1 MRVAE
6 LSRTS
11 GVPVPSIKYYLR
23 AGLLPPGERTAP
35 NQADY
40 DQAHV
45 HRLRLIRA
53 LIEVGGLSVA
63 SVKEVLEAMD
73 DGGNN
78 LNSALG
84 AAFKA
89 TLPVKQPD
97 ETEHTEA
104 ARRTAAELIAK
115 HDWCVHDDSPNH
127 ETLVSALAVLY
138 RLGQNDVGEIVEAY
152 ARHAD
157 ELGELEVNWVAR
169 QGALE
174 EIVEAAVVGTFI
186 GGAVFNAMRV
196 IVHESVS
203 QRTLDTDK

>member
-40 DQAHV
+40 DDRHV

-63 SVKEVLEAMD
+63 AVKEVLESVDAQ
-73 DGGNN
+73 GAN
-78 LNSALG
+78 LHEALG
-84 AAFKA
+84 SAFAA
-89 TLPVKQPD
+89 TLPVRTAEESD
-97 ETEHTEA
+97 HAET
-104 ARRTAAELIAK
+104 ARRTAAELIER
-115 HDWCVHDDSPNH
+115 HGWLVRPDSKNLDA
-127 ETLVSALAVLY
+127 LVSALAVMYQL
-138 RLGQNDVGEIVEAY
+138 QQHDVATIVELY
-152 ARHAD
+152 ADHAD
-157 ELGELEVNWVAR
+157 KLAAREVAWVAER
-169 QGALE
+169 GDIDAV
-174 EIVEAAVVGTFI
+174 VEAAVVGTFI

-203 QRTLDTDK
+203 QQTLAPN

>member
-11 GVPVPSIKYYLR
+11 EVPVPTIKYYLR

-40 DQAHV
+40 DDAHV

-63 SVKEVLEAMD
+63 STREVLAAID
-73 DGGNN
+73 SHGVN
-78 LNSALG
+78 LHEALG
-84 AAFKA
+84 TAFAA
-89 TLPVKQPD
+89 TLPGARAD
-97 ETEHTEA
+97 EAEHSRA
-104 ARRTAAELIAK
+104 ARETAEELIARHGWLVDRASK
-115 HDWCVHDDSPNH
+115 NYES
-127 ETLVSALAVLY
+127 LVSALSVLY
-138 RLGQNDVGEIVEAY
+138 RLSRGDTTVIVDAY

-157 ELGELEVNWVAR
+157 QLGTTEVNWIADREDVDST
-169 QGALE
+169 
-174 EIVEAAVVGTFI
+174 VEAAVVGTFI

-196 IVHESVS
+196 IVHEHVS
-203 QRTLDTDK
+203 RQTFDS

>member
-40 DQAHV
+40 GETHA

-63 SVKEVLEAMD
+63 SVKEVLEAVD
-73 DGGNN
+73 SKGTDLHN
-78 LNSALG
+78 ALG
-84 AAFKA
+84 SAFAA
-89 TLPVKQPD
+89 TLPVKRPD
-97 ETEHTEA
+97 ESEYTET
-104 ARRTAAELIAK
+104 ARRTAAELAER
-115 HDWCVHDDSPNH
+115 HGWVVQPDSQNLD
-127 ETLVSALAVLY
+127 TLVAALSVMY
-138 RLGQNDVGEIVEAY
+138 QLGQRDVDTMVEMY
-152 ARHAD
+152 AEYAD
-157 ELGELEVNWVAR
+157 QLGAREVAWVAER
-169 QGALE
+169 GDIDAV
-174 EIVEAAVVGTFI
+174 VEAAVVGTFV

-203 QRTLDTDK
+203 RQTLAAS

>member
-40 DQAHV
+40 GETHV

-63 SVKEVLEAMD
+63 SVKEVLEAVD
-73 DGGNN
+73 TKGTD
-78 LNSALG
+78 LHQALG
-84 AAFKA
+84 SAFAA
-89 TLPVKQPD
+89 TLPVKQP
-97 ETEHTEA
+97 EESAHTET
-104 ARRTAAELIAK
+104 ARRTAAAVIERYGWHVEPGSQNL
-115 HDWCVHDDSPNH
+115 DN
-127 ETLVSALAVLY
+127 LVTALSVLY
-138 RLGQNDVGEIVEAY
+138 RLSQGDADVIVRLY
-152 ARHAD
+152 AEHAD
-157 ELGELEVNWVAR
+157 RMGAHEVAWVADR
-169 QGALE
+169 GDIDAV
-174 EIVEAAVVGTFI
+174 VEAAVVGTFV

-203 QRTLDTDK
+203 RQTLAAN

>member
-40 DQAHV
+40 GDSHV

-63 SVKEVLEAMD
+63 AVKEVLESVDAQGAD
-73 DGGNN
+73 
-78 LNSALG
+78 LHEALG
-84 AAFKA
+84 SAFAA
-89 TLPVKQPD
+89 TLPARTAD
-97 ETEHTEA
+97 EESEYTET
-104 ARRTAAELIAK
+104 ARRTAADLIER
-115 HDWCVHDDSPNH
+115 HGWLVGSDSKNV
-127 ETLVSALAVLY
+127 EALVSALAVMY
-138 RLGQNDVGEIVEAY
+138 RLQQHDVESMVELY
-152 ARHAD
+152 AQHASTMATR
-157 ELGELEVNWVAR
+157 EVAWVAER
-169 QGALE
+169 GDIDAV
-174 EIVEAAVVGTFI
+174 VEAAVVGTFI

-196 IVHESVS
+196 IVHESAS
-203 QRTLDTDK
+203 KKTLAAS